1 MRLGVVDFYVLQR
14 RGYVSVYHCSVV
26 GRTIK
31 CVDFYQSFT
40 FFFLGVVV

>member
-1 MRLGVVDFYVLQR
+1 MAMRLGVVDFYVLQR

-31 CVDFYQSFT
+31 CVDFINHLN
-40 FFFLGVVV
+40 FFSWE